1 MTNPGQPAITIP
13 GGAWVGLL
21 LALGVTALAAAIGSV
36 ASIKAAD
43 FYAALARPT
52 WAPSPGVFGPV
63 WTVLYLM
70 MALAAWLVWRRAG
83 LPAATG
89 PLALYLVQLAL
100 NAAWTWLF
108 FRWRLGAL
116 AFVEILLLWL
126 VLLVTIVA
134 FWRVR
139 AVAGALLLP
148 YLAWVSFATALTAA
162 IWRRNPGLL

>member
-1 MTNPGQPAITIP
+1 MTNPGQPATAIP
-13 GGAWVGLL
+13 GGPWVGLL
-21 LALGVTALAAAIGSV
+21 LVLGVTALAAAIGSV
-36 ASIKAAD
+36 ASIQAAD
-43 FYAALARPT
+43 FYAALVKPA

-70 MALAAWLVWRRAG
+70 MAVAAWLVWRRAG
-83 LPAATG
+83 LPAAAG

-100 NAAWTWLF
+100 NAVWTWLF

-116 AFVEILLLWL
+116 AFVEIILLWL

-162 IWRRNPGLL
+162 VWRRNPGLL